1 MNTTISNKILSAF
14 KSACKKYQ
22 IEEKAIEHGT
32 QLEISDGRNRAKVN
46 IYHTGK
52 IGPPGGKQTTL
63 REELEKIK
71 KEIETNPEAFSNS
84 TTCEP
89 KACTTTYDI
98 LLEEFREKIK
108 ISLNSVTSEIEIEN
122 KPKTNIQYKAKLRR
136 NSSSLTITQFSNGTL
151 MLQGKDDVL
160 HHNVCDLI
168 DKIANPSEKEV
179 TARFLSGDEKSLAVF
194 TAKYTPELTEKAE
207 INVKAKLGLTCDFL
221 EPYDKKYFVAAESL
235 LIANIPLP
243 EFSPIVM
250 PASKGFEGLAMKLM
264 HEIGLCPSGY
274 SDFSILSDRQNSTR
288 RQVCLKETHCDTFL
302 SDLGL
307 AIKKY
312 RHFMMH
318 SDSSNVTKVD
328 TYEEAADKLNEICKE
343 SKKFFEYFNKVFSL
357 LP

>member
-1 MNTTISNKILSAF
+1 MNTAISNKKLLAF

-22 IEEKAIEHGT
+22 VEEKAIEHGT
-32 QLEISDGRNRAKVN
+32 QLEISDGRNRSTVN
-46 IYHTGK
+46 VYHTGK
-52 IGPPGGKQTTL
+52 IVFGGKQTPL

-136 NSSSLTITQFSNGTL
+136 NSSALTITQFSNGTL
-151 MLQGKDDVL
+151 MLQGKDDTL

-207 INVKAKLGLTCDFL
+207 INVKAKLGLTYDFL

-235 LIANIPLP
+235 LLANIPLP
-243 EFSPIVM
+243 EYSPTVM
-250 PASKGFEGLAMKLM
+250 PASKAFEGLAKKIVVG
-264 HEIGLCPSGY
+264 IGLCQPGST
-274 SDFSILSDRQNSTR
+274 DFSILNTRSNPTRQS
-288 RQVCLKETHCDTFL
+288 VCGKEPHCDTFL
-302 SDLGL
+302 FDLSV
-307 AIKKY
+307 AIKKF

-318 SDSSNVTKVD
+318 SDTSNVTKVD
-328 TYEEAADKLNEICKE
+328 TYDEAKEKLEEIYKE
-343 SKKFFEYFNKVFSL
+343 SKRFFDYFNSVFNL
-357 LP
+357 LV

>member
-1 MNTTISNKILSAF
+1 MNTTISNKILLAF

-22 IEEKAIEHGT
+22 IEEKAIDYGT
-32 QLEISDGRNRAKVN
+32 QLEISDGRYRSKVN
-46 IYHTGK
+46 IYNSGK
-52 IGPPGGKQTTL
+52 IVVGGSNNPLK
-63 REELEKIK
+63 ENLEKIK

-151 MLQGKDDVL
+151 MLQGKDDTL

-207 INVKAKLGLTCDFL
+207 INIKAKLGLTYDFL

-235 LIANIPLP
+235 LLANIPLP
-243 EFSPIVM
+243 EYSPIVM
-250 PASKGFEGLAMKLM
+250 PASKAFEGLAKKIVVG
-264 HEIGLCPSGY
+264 IGLYQPGST
-274 SDFSILSDRQNSTR
+274 DFSILNDRTNPTR
-288 RQVCLKETHCDTFL
+288 ISVCSKETHCDTFL
-302 SDLGL
+302 ADLNV
-307 AIKKY
+307 AIKKF

-318 SDSSNVTKVD
+318 SDTSNVTKVD
-328 TYEEAADKLNEICKE
+328 TYDEAKEKLEEIYKE
-343 SKKFFEYFNKVFSL
+343 SKKFFDYFNSVFNL
-357 LP
+357 LV